1 MSYQALA
8 RKWRPK
14 TFDQVIGQA
23 HVVSALSNGLDNQ
36 RVHHAFLFTGT
47 RGVGKTTLARIFA
60 KALNCEQGIGST
72 PCGQCVPCRGVDQGN
87 FIDLIEVDA
96 ASRTK
101 VDDTRE
107 LLDNVQYTPSQG
119 RFKIYLIDEVHMLST
134 HSFNALLKTLEEPPE
149 HVKFLLATTDPQ
161 KLPATILSRCIQF
174 NLKAMDIGRLTAQL
188 EKILE
193 AEGIDYDQPALLIL
207 ARSANGSVRDALS
220 LLDQGIA
227 FGNGEV
233 RTGQIRAMLGMIDEQ
248 FTGQLLTQVCL
259 GQGAEA
265 LETVSA
271 MALRSVDFS
280 AALDEILTALHNISL
295 YQINPQAVEWKG
307 VDSADLAPLAGQV
320 DGELLQLIYQIAL
333 IGKRDLGLAP
343 DPRSGF
349 EMVLL
354 RMIAFRPAAS
364 RADGE
369 ARLGQAKGSEAKK
382 PAAKKPEAE
391 KPETKKPETK
401 KHVRQAA
408 NPKAKTSTKKAP
420 AKTSAGAIAES
431 NVGQEDS
438 PTAESSDDAV
448 AETAVAKTDDGA
460 APAAELN
467 FTLAQLGDGDHWAAY
482 IEQSGL
488 SGLVREMAMNMMP
501 ESVSDNTLRLRLD
514 AGHGHLLN
522 PGRVKKIEQQLAER
536 LSLPLKLT
544 VVVAEAGAATEE
556 TPSRQRARAGREK
569 QQAAEQTFQ
578 HDPKVQELVDL
589 FDAEIVS
596 DSIRPP
602 AT

>member
-259 GQGAEA
+259 GQGGEA
-265 LETVSA
+265 LETVAA

-364 RADGE
+364 RAGGE
-369 ARLGQAKGSEAKK
+369 ARLGQAKGLEAKK

-391 KPETKKPETK
+391 K
-401 KHVRQAA
+401 HARQAA

-420 AKTSAGAIAES
+420 AETSAGAIAES
-431 NVGQEDS
+431 NVDQEDS
-438 PTAESSDDAV
+438 PPAESSDDAV
-448 AETAVAKTDDGA
+448 AETT
-460 APAAELN
+460 AAEFN